1 MASLLDSGMVIVIFI
16 TGKVLLQIMSD
27 ALKIISDALKIISN
41 ALKIQNTILLA
52 MLLKIMRGALKNH

>member
-41 ALKIQNTILLA
+41 ALKI
-52 MLLKIMRGALKNH
+52 